1 MNIPAIRYSLL
12 AFLLSTLAQGRS
24 VAQEPS
30 FSFEEE
36 FALALDRAAILEQ
49 LIPGTEPHFFY
60 SCLHHQGLGEL
71 DRVEEILQSW
81 GEQVSGET
89 AKMVEIRNRQAL
101 LRYSDDAAASRSYL
115 QDALRLQFR
124 HTSADDEQ
132 VVNLPSALDAET
144 ISLGSL
150 TQRALKLHPDSL
162 GGFRTTALS
171 RLATQQLT
179 NAQLIE
185 FLNRLQSPDVSNLP
199 ALVVR
204 ELERKGSRGFGAF
217 GIHGKLSLDQLEEC
231 ARMRPSLLESGA
243 FIESM
248 LLRLRPTE
256 DIDLSTNAEAMGAYL
271 DRLQAFVDR
280 LPPAQNSLKA
290 HILYNRLRHDL
301 ATGQPDRERLVAYLR
316 LPRQGKYLSRNMRRQ
331 RGGGQAQASLDQ
343 DFPTGLSSIGGTDEA
358 LVRRYLATFLVEDTS
373 FESFVQYIDRDW
385 LEALFAETKLLAGI
399 GDRSN
404 WYALLDDP
412 ARYEALEDRVDI
424 DFASTQPHYYAPD
437 ASVELQLAIK
447 NVDRLLIKVFDID
460 AYNYY
465 RLMDREIGAD
475 IELDGLV
482 ANIERTIEF
491 DSPPILRVNRTIE
504 FPELSSAGT
513 YVIELVGNGKTS
525 RAVIRKGRLY
535 FTQRRSSAGHAFR
548 VFDEAG
554 QMVTDATIW
563 MGGREYS
570 PKGSGEIFV
579 PFTNKPATRSVVL
592 RHGERASLGK
602 FDHLAESV
610 ELGIGAYVDRETLL
624 AGSTARIL
632 VRPSLTIS
640 GSPAA
645 LKLLEEPVLT
655 VSARMASGVV
665 STQEYEGVTLTS
677 AGELVQEITVPA
689 DLMELSVSL
698 RGTVKSMSTAEE
710 LSLSASAAPLRLNG
724 IHSTEATEAALLTR
738 LASGYAIDVLG
749 KNGEPRQGRAVHVG
763 LTFENF
769 TDDLTVSLKTDSQG
783 RVMLGSLD
791 GVSMITLNSPGTT
804 NRWAL
809 TGDRRSYPRELHG
822 VAGEDLSLAV
832 SREQAVHERTSVG
845 LLELRGGAVY
855 RDAFDQISVESG
867 FLKLQGLEPGD
878 YQLLLKKESLVIPV
892 RVTAGEAAGG
902 WAHGQDRR
910 LEMRRSGDLQ
920 VVKAEVEGEDLVI
933 QLSNH
938 APGTRV
944 HVMTTRYVPPYD
956 ALQRLGGPGVPI
968 LGAERIRHARSEFQ
982 AGRNISDEY
991 RYVLDRRFAQKY
1003 PGNMLERPGLLLNPW
1018 SEEVTIT
1025 EDQADDEE
1033 GEAFNGAVGMGGGA
1047 GGRYGGRA
1055 GRASDPGFF
1064 PDLEFLPRT
1073 SSVLPNLRAD
1083 ENGVVRIPVEYLG
1096 DGHQVHV
1103 IAVDF
1108 DDALYT
1114 TVLREEL
1121 PLEPRSRV
1129 LANALDATKSFM
1141 EIRQIEFLDAGAT
1154 TGVDSSSE
1162 GEFEIYDDLSS
1173 VFQLFLSLSGD
1184 QGVADFS
1191 FLTRW
1196 SGLDASSKLALYS
1209 EYACHELNLFLHAKD
1224 PEFFSS
1230 IVRPYLTN
1238 KIEKTFV
1245 DEWLLGMDLA
1255 GYLDPWAFERL
1266 NIVER
1271 ILLARRMDGTQ
1282 QAMSRH
1288 ASDLQELLPV
1298 DSDAQQALFNSSL
1311 GALSLA
1317 RGRKE
1322 LGLGVMSKSA
1332 DARGPAA
1339 PGPATPGERLRE
1351 LGYVSEAEA
1360 LDQSQSD
1367 DFFLGE
1373 SLMRKDFKA
1382 RSQLYFLFTDPAATE
1397 RFVETHYWKR
1407 RVQDNTYD
1415 LVPVNPFWIDF
1426 AAHREGS
1433 PFVSTNL
1440 AHAANSLNEVLLALA
1455 VLDVPFEASE
1465 HKTST
1470 AAEVRQLEA
1479 GSPLLIVRKEIEE
1492 VESSDSAGPVLIS
1505 QSYFQLDRP
1514 FYFDGNRQLDAFIQD
1529 EFVIGVAYGCK
1540 YVVTNPTSSP
1550 RDFEIFVQIPEGSI
1564 PVRNS
1569 SEVLSFAI
1577 RLEPYQTRNF
1587 DYAFYFPEPG
1597 AKKHYPVQVSE
1608 EGKVVA
1614 AADASTLK
1622 VVAKPTVVDTNS
1634 WEYISQRADL
1644 DAVLDYLGK
1653 SNLGRLDL
1661 SRIAWRMRDQFAFN
1675 SIIEHLRDRHVYSN
1689 VLWSYG
1695 FFHGDSQAMGE
1706 YLRHEEGFLSACG
1719 PVLVSPLIT
1728 LDPVE
1733 RRVYEHADYEPLIN
1747 GRAHAFGARREILN
1761 VSLAAQ
1767 YSELMRILCYT
1778 PELSSSDWMSVT
1790 YYLLLQDR
1798 VHEAL
1803 QAFDR
1808 VDAADLDSRIQ
1819 YDYMR
1824 AYLDFFLEEI
1834 DRAREIAMQYREHPV
1849 ERWRSRFQNVL
1860 NHIDE
1865 AAGGDVVMSDPEDRL
1880 QRQTALSAEEP
1891 ALELNV
1897 EARRIEIRHER
1908 LSTCEIRYYL
1918 MDVEFLFSSRP
1929 FGSQALDSFAFVK
1942 PRETQSLTLP
1952 EDGSPV
1958 ALDLPAS
1965 LSNSNLVVEVS
1976 GGGITR
1982 RQASYASDLSVQF
1995 YEGQGQ
2001 LQVRGAGDGQPKSKV
2016 YVKVFALTGD
2026 GSTRF
2031 HKDGYTD
2038 LRGRFDYVS
2047 LSGNQAGQPQAF
2059 SVLVLS
2065 DEEGAV
2071 VREVQPPQR

>member
-1 MNIPAIRYSLL
+1 MNTPAIRNSLL
-12 AFLLSTLAQGRS
+12 ALLLSTSAQGRP
-24 VAQEPS
+24 VAQEPG

-36 FALALDRAAILEQ
+36 YALALDRAAVLDQ

-81 GEQVSGET
+81 GEQMSGET
-89 AKMVEIRNRQAL
+89 TKMVEIRNRQAL
-101 LRYSDDAAASRSYL
+101 LRYSDDTAASRRYL

-150 TQRALKLHPDSL
+150 TQRALRLHPDSL
-162 GGFRTTALS
+162 GGFRTTALGQ
-171 RLATQQLT
+171 LASQQLT
-179 NAQLIE
+179 NAQLVE
-185 FLNRLQSPDVSNLP
+185 FLDRLQSPDVSNLP
-199 ALVVR
+199 ALIVR

-231 ARMRPSLLESGA
+231 ARLRPSLLESGA
-243 FIESM
+243 FIEAM
-248 LLRLRPTE
+248 LVRLRPTE
-256 DIDLSTNAEAMGAYL
+256 DIDLNTNTGALEAYL

-290 HILYNRLRHDL
+290 HILYNRLKHDL

-316 LPRQGKYLSRNMRRQ
+316 LPRQGNYLSRDMRRG
-331 RGGGQAQASLDQ
+331 RAGGQAQARLDQ
-343 DFPTGLSSIGGTDEA
+343 DFPTGLSSIGGNDEA
-358 LVRRYLATFLVEDTS
+358 LIRRYLATFLVEDTS
-373 FESFVQYIDRDW
+373 FESFVQYIERDW

-412 ARYEALEDRVDI
+412 ERYEALEDRVDI
-424 DFASTQPHYYAPD
+424 DFASTQPRYYAPD
-437 ASVELQLAIK
+437 APVELQLAIK
-447 NVDRLLIKVFDID
+447 NVERLLVKVFDID

-482 ANIERTIEF
+482 ANIERTIKF

-504 FPELSSAGT
+504 LPELSSAGT

-525 RAVIRKGRLY
+525 RAVIRKGKLS

-548 VFDEAG
+548 VFDESG
-554 QMVTDATIW
+554 QMVTDARLW

-570 PKGSGEIFV
+570 SEGSGEIFV
-579 PFTNKPATRSVVL
+579 PFTTEPGARSVVL

-602 FDHLAESV
+602 FDHKAETV

-645 LKLLEEPVLT
+645 LELLEEPVLT
-655 VSARMASGVV
+655 VSARMASGTV
-665 STQEYEGVTLTS
+665 STQEYGGVPLTS
-677 AGELVQEITVPA
+677 AGELVQEITVPS

-698 RGTVKSMSTAEE
+698 RGTVKSMGTAEE
-710 LSLSASAAPLRLNG
+710 LSLSANAAPLRLNAM
-724 IHSTEATEAALLTR
+724 HATAATEAALLTR

-749 KNGEPRQGRAVHVG
+749 KNGEPRQGRVVHVA
-763 LTFENF
+763 LTFESF
-769 TDDLTVSLKTDSQG
+769 TDDLTISLKTDSQG
-783 RVMLGSLD
+783 RVMLGLLD

-822 VAGEDLSLAV
+822 VAGDELSLAV
-832 SREQAVHERTSVG
+832 SRRQAVHERNSVG
-845 LLELRGGAVY
+845 LLELRGGAIY

-867 FLKLQGLEPGD
+867 FLKLRGLEPGD
-878 YQLLLKKESLVIPV
+878 YQLLLKEESLVIPV
-892 RVTAGEAAGG
+892 RVTAGEAEGG
-902 WAHGQDRR
+902 WVHGQKRR

-920 VVKAEVEGEDLVI
+920 VVRAEIEGEALVI
-933 QLSNH
+933 QLSND

-944 HVMTTRYVPPYD
+944 HVIATRYVPPYD
-956 ALQRLGGPGVPI
+956 ALQRLGGPGIPT
-968 LGAERIRHARSEFQ
+968 LGAEHIQHARSEFQ

-991 RYVLDRRFAQKY
+991 RYVLDRRFARKY

-1018 SEEVTIT
+1018 SEEVTTT
-1025 EDQADDEE
+1025 EDHADQEA
-1033 GEAFNGAVGMGGGA
+1033 GEAFNGVVGMGGGA
-1047 GGRYGGRA
+1047 GGRFGGRS
-1055 GRASDPGFF
+1055 GRASEPGFF
-1064 PDLEFLPRT
+1064 PDLEFLPRG

-1083 ENGVVRIPVEYLG
+1083 ENGIVRIPIEYLG

-1103 IAVDF
+1103 LAVDF

-1114 TVLREEL
+1114 TVLRGEL
-1121 PLEPRSRV
+1121 PLEPRSRA
-1129 LANALDATKSFM
+1129 LARALDATKSFT
-1141 EIRQIEFLDAGAT
+1141 EIRQIEFLDGGT
-1154 TGVDSSSE
+1154 TTRLDRSSE
-1162 GEFEIYDDLSS
+1162 GEFEVYDDLSS
-1173 VFQLFLSLSGD
+1173 VFQLFMSLSGD

-1209 EYACHELNLFLHAKD
+1209 EYVCHELNLFLHQKD
-1224 PEFFSS
+1224 REFFSS

-1245 DEWLLGMDLA
+1245 DEYLLGMDLSR
-1255 GYLDPWAFERL
+1255 YLDPWAFERL

-1271 ILLARRMDGTQ
+1271 VLLARRMEGTQ

-1288 ASDLQELLPV
+1288 AADLQELLPV
-1298 DSDAQQALFNSSL
+1298 DNDAQQALFNSSL

-1317 RGRKE
+1317 QDKNEAIRGRQ
-1322 LGLGVMSKSA
+1322 SRSA
-1332 DARGPAA
+1332 EARGPSTPSPTA
-1339 PGPATPGERLRE
+1339 PAERLRE
-1351 LGYVSEAEA
+1351 LGYLSEAEA
-1360 LDQSQSD
+1360 IDSTESD
-1367 DFFLGE
+1367 DLYLGAKR
-1373 SLMRKDFKA
+1373 MRKDFKA
-1382 RSQLYFLFTDPAATE
+1382 RAQLHFFFVDPAATK
-1397 RFVETHYWKR
+1397 RFVETHYWRR
-1407 RVQDNTYD
+1407 RVQDNTYG
-1415 LVPVNPFWIDF
+1415 LVPVNPFWVDF
-1426 AAHREGS
+1426 AAHRQGS

-1440 AHAANSLNEVLLALA
+1440 AHAANSLNEILLALA
-1455 VLDVPFEASE
+1455 FLDVPFEASE
-1465 HKTST
+1465 HTTST
-1470 AAEVRQLEA
+1470 NGELGQLEA

-1492 VESSDSAGPVLIS
+1492 VERNDSAGPVLIS
-1505 QSYFQLDRP
+1505 QSYFQLDKP

-1529 EFVIGVAYGCK
+1529 EFLIGVAYGCK

-1550 RDFEIFVQIPEGSI
+1550 RDFEIFVQIPEGAI

-1569 SEVLSFAI
+1569 SETMSFAI

-1587 DYAFYFPEPG
+1587 DYAFYFPEAG

-1614 AADASTLK
+1614 AADASTLN
-1622 VVAKPTVVDTNS
+1622 VVVQPTVVDTNS
-1634 WEYISQRADL
+1634 WEHISQRADL
-1644 DAVLDYLGK
+1644 DAVLDYLGRT
-1653 SNLGRLDL
+1653 NLGRLDL

-1675 SIIEHLRDRHVYSN
+1675 SIIEHLRDRQVYSS

-1695 FFHGDSQAMGE
+1695 FFHGDSRVMGE
-1706 YLRHEEGFLSACG
+1706 YLRHQEGFLSACG
-1719 PVLVSPLIT
+1719 PVLASPLIT

-1733 RRVYEHADYEPLIN
+1733 RRVYEHADYVPLIN
-1747 GRAHAFGARREILN
+1747 GRAHAFGASREILN

-1767 YSELMRILCYT
+1767 YAELMRILCYT

-1803 QAFDR
+1803 QAFER
-1808 VDAADLDSRIQ
+1808 VDVAGLDSRIQ

-1865 AAGGDVVMSDPEDRL
+1865 AAGGDVAMSDPEDRV

-1897 EARRIEIRHER
+1897 EARRIEVRHER
-1908 LSTCEIRYYL
+1908 LSTCEVRYYL
-1918 MDVEFLFSSRP
+1918 MDVELLFSSRP

-1952 EDGSPV
+1952 EDGSPL

-1965 LSNSNLVVEVS
+1965 LRNSNLVVEVR

-2001 LQVRGAGDGQPKSKV
+2001 LQVRGANDGRPKSKV
-2016 YVKVFALTGD
+2016 YVKVFALTED

-2047 LSGNQAGQPQAF
+2047 LSGNQDGLPQAF